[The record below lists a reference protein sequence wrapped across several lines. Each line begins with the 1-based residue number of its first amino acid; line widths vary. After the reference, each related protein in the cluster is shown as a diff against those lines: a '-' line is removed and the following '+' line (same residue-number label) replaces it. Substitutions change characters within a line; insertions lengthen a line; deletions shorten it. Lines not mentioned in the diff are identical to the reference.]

1 MTDSPDQRF
10 PHFDG
15 HHLKA
20 LRQARG
26 LTQRQ
31 IADMGFITINYL
43 SKLERN
49 LINNP
54 GINLLVKLAIVLHCS
69 LDDLILTPKTQA
81 TTTPM
86 QNLLVDRL
94 RQYST
99 DQAEQLSSLF
109 IATLNQIPPQEH
121 ASNISQKG

>member
-31 IADMGFITINYL
+31 IADMGFTTVNYL

-49 LINNP
+49 LIANP
-54 GINLLVKLAIVLHCS
+54 GINLLVKLAAILHCS
-69 LDDLILTPKTQA
+69 LDDLVLTSKTPPTA
-81 TTTPM
+81 TPL
-86 QNLLVDRL
+86 QNLLLDRL
-94 RQYST
+94 SQYPPT
-99 DQAEQLSSLF
+99 QAEQLSGLF
-109 IATLNQIPPQEH
+109 IATLDQIPPQTTVTK
-121 ASNISQKG
+121 KG

>member
-1 MTDSPDQRF
+1 MIRQR
-10 PHFDG
+10 
-15 HHLKA
+15 
-20 LRQARG
+20 RG
-26 LTQRQ
+26 LSQAQ
-31 IADMGFITINYL
+31 IADLTFININYI

-81 TTTPM
+81 TAVPM

-94 RQYST
+94 RQYPT
-99 DQAEQLSSLF
+99 TQAEQLSSLF

-121 ASNISQKG
+121 VSNISQKG

>member
-31 IADMGFITINYL
+31 IADMGFTTVNYL

-49 LINNP
+49 LITNP
-54 GINLLVKLAIVLHCS
+54 GINLLVKLAMVLHCS
-69 LDDLILTPKTQA
+69 LNDLVLPQKTPPTA
-81 TTTPM
+81 TPL
-86 QNLLVDRL
+86 QNLLLDRL
-94 RQYST
+94 RQYPT
-99 DQAEQLSSLF
+99 AQAEQLSGLF
-109 IATLNQIPPQEH
+109 IATLNQIPPQT
-121 ASNISQKG
+121 IVTKKG